1 MTTQPLLRVDQIM
14 VRFGGVVAV
23 DRVTLTAEAGRVTGL
38 IGPNG
43 AGKTTLFNVV
53 TGVQAPT
60 SGQVVFEGS
69 DVTRLAVHRRA
80 RRGLARTFQRL
91 EVFASLSVRDNVRV
105 ATELSTLVDV
115 GNRVDSLMERVGLVD
130 VADRTAGDLPTGQA
144 RLVEI
149 ARALAT
155 EPRLLL
161 LDEPA
166 SGLDEAE
173 TRRLGELLRSL
184 AEDGLG
190 VLVVEHDM
198 DLVMKVCDM
207 IHVLDLGQLI
217 ATGTPGEVQKD
228 RRVLEAYL
236 GVA

>member
-1 MTTQPLLRVDQIM
+1 LLRVDQVV

-23 DRVTLTAEAGRVTGL
+23 DHVSLAAESGRVTGL

-43 AGKTTLFNVV
+43 AGKTTLFNVI
-53 TGVQAPT
+53 TGVQIPT
-60 SGQVVFEGS
+60 SGTVLLEGS

-105 ATELSTLVDV
+105 AAELTTLVRV
-115 GNRVDSLMERVGLVD
+115 GERVDDLLEKVGLGD
-130 VADRTAGDLPTGQA
+130 VADRITGDLPTGLA

-155 EPRLLL
+155 QPRLLL

-166 SGLDEAE
+166 SGLDEHE
-173 TRRLGELLRSL
+173 TRRLGELLRTL
-184 AEDGLG
+184 ADDGLG
-190 VLVVEHDM
+190 VLIVEHDM
-198 DLVMKVCDM
+198 NLVMKVCDV
-207 IHVLDLGQLI
+207 IHVLDLGHLI
-217 ATGTPGEVQKD
+217 ASGSPDEVQQD

-236 GVA
+236 GAS

>member
-1 MTTQPLLRVDQIM
+1 MTTQPLLQVDQIM

-115 GNRVDSLMERVGLVD
+115 GNRVDSLLERVGLVD

-198 DLVMKVCDM
+198 DLVMKVCDV

>member
-115 GNRVDSLMERVGLVD
+115 GNRVDSLLERVGLVD

-198 DLVMKVCDM
+198 DLVMKVCDV

>member
-1 MTTQPLLRVDQIM
+1 MLRVDQVV

-23 DRVTLTAEAGRVTGL
+23 DHVSLAAESGRVTGL

-43 AGKTTLFNVV
+43 AGKTTLFNVI
-53 TGVQAPT
+53 TGVQIPT
-60 SGQVVFEGS
+60 SGTVLLEGS

-105 ATELSTLVDV
+105 AAELTTLVRV
-115 GNRVDSLMERVGLVD
+115 GERVDDLLEKVGLGD
-130 VADRTAGDLPTGQA
+130 VADRITGDLPTGLA

-155 EPRLLL
+155 QPRLLL

-166 SGLDEAE
+166 SGLDEHE
-173 TRRLGELLRSL
+173 TRRLGEMLRTL
-184 AEDGLG
+184 ADDGLG
-190 VLVVEHDM
+190 VLIVEHDM
-198 DLVMKVCDM
+198 NLVMKVCDV
-207 IHVLDLGQLI
+207 IHVLDLGHLI
-217 ATGTPGEVQKD
+217 ASGSPDEVQQD

-236 GVA
+236 GAS

>member
-1 MTTQPLLRVDQIM
+1 MTTHPLLQVDQIM

-115 GNRVDSLMERVGLVD
+115 GNRVDSLLERVGLVD

-198 DLVMKVCDM
+198 DLVMKVCDV

>member
-1 MTTQPLLRVDQIM
+1 MTSDSLLRVEQIS

-23 DRVTLTAEAGRVTGL
+23 DRVSLGAEAGRVTGL

-43 AGKTTLFNVV
+43 AGKTTLFNVI
-53 TGVQAPT
+53 TGVQVPT

-91 EVFASLSVRDNVRV
+91 EVFASLSVRDNIRV
-105 ATELSTLVDV
+105 ATELSTIVDV
-115 GNRVDSLMERVGLVD
+115 GRRVDDLLERVGLVD
-130 VADRTAGDLPTGQA
+130 VAERTAGDLPTGLA

-166 SGLDEAE
+166 SGLDEQE
-173 TRRLGELLRSL
+173 TRLLGDLLRSL
-184 AEDGLG
+184 ADDGLG

-198 DLVMKVCDM
+198 DLVMKVCDA

-217 ATGTPGEVQKD
+217 ASGTPAEVQAD